1 MTGRKSGKS
10 AHFILKGNAS
20 LLGSQGT
27 KLETYKVTGKIY
39 NHKIYEHM

>member
-10 AHFILKGNAS
+10 AHFILNGNAS
-20 LLGSQGT
+20 LLGSQVT

-39 NHKIYEHM
+39 NHEIYEHM